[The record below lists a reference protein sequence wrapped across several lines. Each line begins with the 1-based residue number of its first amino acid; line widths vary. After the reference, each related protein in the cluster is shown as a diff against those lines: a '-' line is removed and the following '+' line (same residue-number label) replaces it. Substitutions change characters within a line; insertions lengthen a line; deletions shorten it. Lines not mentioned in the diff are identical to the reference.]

1 MKSVHVNESCDACAC
16 NEGSDRSCFLV
27 HFEHGGKQDM
37 ADNETQKLRDQI
49 ASLQS
54 QLGEAKQGNVRR
66 GALRAAGIREDWI
79 DDMLEIFDPQR
90 AEDGTWAHAGM
101 EKSSIEKLANRFV
114 EQRPHLRPAA
124 GASAAQT
131 PSVPDVARYAD
142 GTLIPMGALG
152 QDELSELAGRGPQ
165 KPKPVAKP
173 QHKYSRDQL
182 AGMTLDEL
190 ADLAG

>member
-1 MKSVHVNESCDACAC
+1 
-16 NEGSDRSCFLV
+16 
-27 HFEHGGKQDM
+27 M
-37 ADNETQKLRDQI
+37 ADNENQKLRDQI

-90 AEDGTWAHAGM
+90 AEDGSWSHAGM
-101 EKSSIEKLANRFV
+101 EKATVEKLANRFV

-131 PSVPDVARYAD
+131 PSVPDDVARYSD
-142 GTLIPMGALG
+142 GTLIPMDALSG
-152 QDELSELAGRGPQ
+152 DELAEMAGKGPQ